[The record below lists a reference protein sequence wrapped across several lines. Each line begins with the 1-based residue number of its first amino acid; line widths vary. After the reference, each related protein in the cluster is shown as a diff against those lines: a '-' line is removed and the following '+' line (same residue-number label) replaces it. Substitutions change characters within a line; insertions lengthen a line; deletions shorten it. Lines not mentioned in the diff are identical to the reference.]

1 VDSRCACRA
10 FGLAFAFP
18 AAASTPSPTLT
29 QEEVNERAKALASK
43 YGVTL
48 GIVPPLDF
56 DFAAAEQAL
65 SAARSSQYTEEIL
78 PDVLGYAYATSGN
91 SLEVLCTKRY
101 WHLGIFTDFGV
112 AADAHFVR
120 NMNGRPAQ
128 FTSIDP
134 AQYTVAGGGNTSVHV
149 EITHVNG
156 VRSWLSS
163 NYKANV
169 DARYTVRYW
178 TFGFYWDDTE
188 SCPAAHIL

>member
-1 VDSRCACRA
+1 MKQLWIPAA
-10 FGLAFAFP
+10 LAVLLALPYAFP

-156 VRSWLSS
+156 VMKL
-163 NYKANV
+163 AV
-169 DARYTVRYW
+169 Q
-178 TFGFYWDDTE
+178 
-188 SCPAAHIL
+188 